1 MSPRGTYTGKREV
14 AVMLCSVMYSQAL
27 SVVLGRTKKNG
38 SNDHALSND
47 SEQSVERDMSRSNSA
62 RAHLEWLFIGS
73 SQNNYFLKPGGG
85 GNFPKK
91 LCCLVSGRV

>member
-1 MSPRGTYTGKREV
+1 
-14 AVMLCSVMYSQAL
+14 MLCSVMYSQAL

-62 RAHLEWLFIGS
+62 RAHL
-73 SQNNYFLKPGGG
+73 Q
-85 GNFPKK
+85 
-91 LCCLVSGRV
+91 